1 MTATIDRAVVSPRIS
16 ATTLADQLG
25 LPRPADE
32 QRAVIESP
40 LGPSLVVAG
49 AGSGKTETMAARVV
63 YLVANGLVL
72 PEQVLGLTFT
82 RKAAGQLA
90 ERIRTRL
97 RALARTAAVPDDVAR
112 ALAGAEPEVS
122 TYHAF
127 AGRLIGEY
135 GPLVGI
141 EPSARVLTPTSS
153 WQLARRLVGRW
164 EDDLDTDQSPDQV
177 TETLLAL
184 SGGLA
189 DHLRRPEELAGF
201 LDDLIVRIDSAA
213 PSKAQKSA
221 LHSQLEAPLK
231 SLRQR
236 RWVLPLVDAFAA
248 AKRASGA
255 VDFADQM
262 RLAAELVT
270 AHQAIGASLQARYRV
285 VLLDEYQDTGYAQR
299 VILRSLFGG
308 SAGPTAGHPV
318 TAVGDPVQSIYTWRG
333 ASASNLLQFA
343 ADFPRPDGT
352 PAPRL
357 TLLTSFRNPQQVLEL
372 ANALSEPVR
381 RDVDGLRARPDA
393 VAGSVRYG
401 LFDTIGREN
410 RWLADQLAEHW
421 QVAVDAGESPPT
433 IAVLMRRRREMADLA
448 DALRDKGLPVEVVG
462 LGGLLDEPEVADL
475 VAMLH
480 LLVNPNS
487 GAAALRILTGARWQ
501 LGAADLAALA
511 GRAQQLA
518 GRRRQ
523 VAADDPEESV
533 RAALAEAATG
543 AEEAEDVPSLVD
555 AIADP
560 GDAAHYSVAGH
571 RRISRLAAELQ
582 LLRRR
587 LAQPLPDLVADVE
600 RTIGL
605 DVEVAVAGP
614 EGRAHL
620 DAFAEVVDDFAAV
633 GGGVPEL
640 LDFLATAAERE
651 DGLVLGEIE
660 ATAGRVQIL
669 TVHAAKGL
677 EWDVVAVPHL
687 SAGVFPPGRKTSWLS
702 DAGQLPPDLR
712 GDVAD
717 VPALKLPPAGDGMD
731 QGELA
736 KSLRQH
742 TAELREWQNEEER
755 RLAYVAVTRAQRHL
769 LLSGHHWGATG
780 VKPRGPSELLSELR
794 TAALAPPTGSEPDC
808 WAPPPADGEPNPN
821 TAEPRSAEW
830 PRDPLGD
837 RRSAVSAGA
846 EAVTAALDSL
856 RAVDELRAASQPAGI
871 GGQFE
876 PEHGGEAEP
885 EHSGEAAA
893 DPFGWAAD
901 VTTLLRERQAGRESV
916 IDVELPGTISV
927 SALVDLAADPAA
939 LASVVRRPVP
949 MPPAPQARRGTAFH
963 LWLEHRFAGEALLGL
978 DELPGA
984 DDRDAAADDR
994 LEVLQ
999 QAFLG
1004 STWADRNP
1012 VRVEVPFATRI
1023 GPIGVRGRIDA
1034 VFADPDGGYT
1044 VVDWKTGRQPS
1055 AAQAP
1060 AVAVQL
1066 AAYRLAWSELAGLP
1080 LQQVRAA
1087 FHYVADGVTL
1097 APVDLLDRPGLAALI
1112 DSATDAT
1119 EAP

>member
-1 MTATIDRAVVSPRIS
+1 RIS
-16 ATTLADQLG
+16 ATQLADRLA
-25 LPRPADE
+25 LPPPTDE

-90 ERIRTRL
+90 ERIRSRL
-97 RALARTAAVPDDVAR
+97 RALARTDGVAADIAQ

-141 EPSARVLTPTSS
+141 EPSSRVLTPTSC

-189 DHLRRPEELAGF
+189 DHLRRPDELAGF
-201 LDDLIVRIDSAA
+201 LDTLIGQLDAA
-213 PSKAQKSA
+213 PPSKAQKGA
-221 LHSQLEAPLK
+221 VHSGLAGHLK
-231 SLRQR
+231 NLRQR
-236 RWVLPLVDAFAA
+236 CWVLPLVNAFAE
-248 AKRASGA
+248 AKRAAGA
-255 VDFADQM
+255 VDFSDQM
-262 RLAAELVT
+262 QLAARLVT
-270 AHQAIGASLQARYRV
+270 AHPAIGGSLRQKYRV
-285 VLLDEYQDTGYAQR
+285 VLLDEYQDTGHAQR
-299 VILRSLFGG
+299 VILRTLFGSSDSPGPPG
-308 SAGPTAGHPV
+308 SAVGKAVGHPV

-333 ASASNLLQFA
+333 ASTSNLRRFA
-343 ADFPRPDGT
+343 TDFPQPDGT

-357 TLLTSFRNPQQVLEL
+357 TLLTSFRNPPQVLEL
-372 ANALSEPVR
+372 ANALSESVR
-381 RDVDGLRARPDA
+381 RDVDGLRARPGA
-393 VAGSVRYG
+393 IAGSVRYA
-401 LFDTIGREN
+401 LLPTIGQEN
-410 RWLADQLAEHW
+410 RWLAEQLAQHW
-421 QVAVDAGESPPT
+421 QAAVDAGRPPPP

-448 DALRDKGLPVEVVG
+448 EVLRDKGLPVEVVG

-480 LLVNPNS
+480 LLVDPNS
-487 GAAALRILTGARWQ
+487 GASALRILTGARWQ
-501 LGAADLAALA
+501 LGGADLAALA

-523 VAADDPEESV
+523 SAAGDPTESV
-533 RAALAEAATG
+533 RAALSEAACG
-543 AEEAEDVPSLVD
+543 AEEAEDIPSLVD

-560 GDAAHYSVAGH
+560 GDAALYSAAGH
-571 RRISRLAAELQ
+571 RRISRLATELQ

-620 DAFAEVVDDFAAV
+620 DAFADVVDDFAAI

-640 LDFLATAAERE
+640 LDFLTTAAERE
-651 DGLVLGEIE
+651 EGLVPGEIE

-677 EWDVVAVPHL
+677 EWEVVAVPHL
-687 SAGVFPPGRKTSWLS
+687 SCGVFPAGRKTNWLS

-717 VPALKLPPAGDGMD
+717 VPALRLPPAGVD
-731 QGELA
+731 QGELVR
-736 KSLRQH
+736 SLKQH
-742 TAELREWQNEEER
+742 VDDLKDWQTEEER

-780 VKPRGPSELLSELR
+780 VKPRGASELLEELR
-794 TAALAPPTGSEPDC
+794 AAALAAPDSTEPDS
-808 WAPPPADGEPNPN
+808 WAAPPADGESNPT
-821 TAEPRSAEW
+821 TADPRTAEW

-837 RRSAVSAGA
+837 RRSAVRAGA
-846 EAVTAALDSL
+846 DAVAAAL
-856 RAVDELRAASQPAGI
+856 AAAPPTDTAEQAD
-871 GGQFE
+871 
-876 PEHGGEAEP
+876 AEP
-885 EHSGEAAA
+885 DD
-893 DPFGWAAD
+893 DPHRWATD
-901 VTTLLRERQAGRESV
+901 VTTLLRERRAGRAAV
-916 IDVELPGTISV
+916 VDVELPGTISV
-927 SALVDLAADPAA
+927 SALVDLAADPGA
-939 LASVVRRPVP
+939 LATAVRRPVP

-999 QAFLG
+999 QAFLA
-1004 STWADRNP
+1004 SPWADRNP
-1012 VRVEVPFATRI
+1012 LRVEVPFATRI
-1023 GPIGVRGRIDA
+1023 GPVGVRGRIDA
-1034 VFADPDGGYT
+1034 VFADQGGGFT
-1044 VVDWKTGRQPS
+1044 VVDWKTGRRPS
-1055 AAQAP
+1055 AAQAE
-1060 AVAVQL
+1060 AAAVQL
-1066 AAYRLAWSELAGLP
+1066 AAYRLAWAELADLP
-1080 LQQVRAA
+1080 LPQVRAA
-1087 FHYVADGVTL
+1087 FHYVADGITL
-1097 APVDLLDRPGLAALI
+1097 APVDLLDRAGLTTLVEGALAVPA
-1112 DSATDAT
+1112 D
-1119 EAP
+1119 E